1 MSVRRCDRPDCARPA
16 SASLSYRYDERSVWV
31 GDLVTD
37 DAQHCLC
44 APHADRLRVP
54 VGWALND
61 LRAVGLV

>member
-1 MSVRRCDRPDCARPA
+1 
-16 SASLSYRYDERSVWV
+16 V

-61 LRAVGLV
+61 LRAVGLVDEAVA